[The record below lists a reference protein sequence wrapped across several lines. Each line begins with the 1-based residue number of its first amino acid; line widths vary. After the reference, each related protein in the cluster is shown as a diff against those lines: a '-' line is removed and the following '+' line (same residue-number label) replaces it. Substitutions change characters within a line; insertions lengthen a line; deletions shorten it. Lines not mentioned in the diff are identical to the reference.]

1 MEETEKPIT
10 YEVLLNG
17 ERLEITVLPD
27 GSCKVFDKIYKP
39 EIDTNVHG
47 VEVKVG
53 EFIFKIQDVSGR
65 ISIDYNEVNFA
76 YGPVLPQL
84 KRSMGQK
91 DQRRIITAPIPGLI
105 SEVPIEPNTVVEKN
119 ELLVILEAMKMR
131 NEIRAPIK
139 STIQQIHV
147 RPGDQV
153 DLDQIMVVLIPVSE
167 GE

>member
-1 MEETEKPIT
+1 MEETENPIT

-17 ERLEITVLPD
+17 ERLEITVHPD
-27 GSCKVFDKIYKP
+27 GSCQVNESVYKP
-39 EIDTNVHG
+39 EIETNVHG

-53 EFIFKIQDVSGR
+53 EFVFKIQDVSGR

-91 DQRRIITAPIPGLI
+91 DQRKVITAPIPGLI
-105 SEVPIEPNTVVEKN
+105 SEVPIEPNSVVEEN

-131 NEIRAPIK
+131 NEIRAPSK
-139 STIQQIHV
+139 SMVQQIHV

>member
-17 ERLEITVLPD
+17 ERLEITVHPD
-27 GSCKVFDKIYKP
+27 GTCQVYDSTYKP
-39 EIDTNVHG
+39 VIETNVHG

-91 DQRRIITAPIPGLI
+91 DQRKIITAPIPGLI
-105 SEVPIEPNTVVEKN
+105 SEVPIEPNMVIEKDG
-119 ELLVILEAMKMR
+119 LLVILEAMKMR
-131 NEIRAPIK
+131 NEIRAPTK
-139 STIQQIHV
+139 SKVQQVHV

-153 DLDQIMVVLIPVSE
+153 DLDQVMVVLVPVSE